1 MPKGNLTARLLKKD
15 TKILNTL
22 KSNWQLE
29 VWVSE
34 NFLKFIGIV
43 SNEGEQNPSENKMKP
58 QNSKSLKELESVFT
72 IDVSDDDDESDHN
85 KENHMINSNKGEQE
99 SSGSTKKNVNISLKK
114 QSSES
119 KLILF
124 LS

>member
-29 VWVSE
+29 VWVFE

-43 SNEGEQNPSENKMKP
+43 SNEGEQNPSESKMKP

-99 SSGSTKKNVNISLKK
+99 PSGSTKKNVNISLKK